1 MTGRWDRD
9 TGLFHAT
16 TQDADGT
23 PPDVRFIWT
32 RDGDDRARW
41 EQAFSYDN
49 RATWDVNW
57 TMDFTRR
64 G

>member
-1 MTGRWDRD
+1 VKRAARSDRR
-9 TGLFHAT
+9 HVA
-16 TQDADGT
+16 AGT
-23 PPDVRFIWT
+23 PLDVRFTWT
-32 RDGDDRARW
+32 RDGDDRARR
-41 EQAFSYDN
+41 EQAVSYDN

>member
-1 MTGRWDRD
+1 V
-9 TGLFHAT
+9 
-16 TQDADGT
+16 ADGA
-23 PPDVRFIWT
+23 PLDVRFTWT
-32 RDGDDRARW
+32 RDGDDRARR